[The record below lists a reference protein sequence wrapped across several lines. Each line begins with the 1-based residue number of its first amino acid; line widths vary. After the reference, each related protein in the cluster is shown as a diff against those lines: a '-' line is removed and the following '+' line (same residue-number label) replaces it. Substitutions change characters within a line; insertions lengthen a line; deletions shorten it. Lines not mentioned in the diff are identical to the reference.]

1 MNKTLIV
8 ACAVAGGLFAALAA
22 PPPAQALPSVNLS
35 IEKNTDAVTPVA
47 RRGRGGFRGGRGMGK
62 RSFGGRRGARVR
74 GYRRGRVVR
83 GRGIRRG
90 RVVRG
95 RGIRRGR
102 VAGYR
107 RYGKRRFRG
116 RRNRRLRRYYYGYAP
131 YVVGAYYRG
140 PCTWLRRRAY
150 LTGSPYWWSRY
161 YSCRDSYY

>member
-22 PPPAQALPSVNLS
+22 PPPAQALPSANLS

-47 RRGRGGFRGGRGMGK
+47 RRGGRGIGRRGRIGR

-74 GYRRGRVVR
+74 GFRRGRGYR
-83 GRGIRRG
+83 
-90 RVVRG
+90 RG

-131 YVVGAYYRG
+131 YVVGAYYGG

-161 YSCRDSYY
+161 YSCRNYY

>member
-35 IEKNTDAVTPVA
+35 IEKNADAVTPVA
-47 RRGRGGFRGGRGMGK
+47 RRGRGGFRGGRGMGR

-74 GYRRGRVVR
+74 GYRRGRVAR
-83 GRGIRRG
+83 GRGY
-90 RVVRG
+90 
-95 RGIRRGR
+95 RRGR

-107 RYGKRRFRG
+107 GYGKRRYRK
-116 RRNRRLRRYYYGYAP
+116 LRRYYYGYAP
-131 YVVGAYYRG
+131 YVVGAYYGGR
-140 PCTWLRRRAY
+140 CTWLRRRAY

-161 YSCRDSYY
+161 YSCRNYY

>member
-8 ACAVAGGLFAALAA
+8 ACAVAGGLFAALAV
-22 PPPAQALPSVNLS
+22 PPPAQALPSVNLG
-35 IEKNTDAVTPVA
+35 IEKNADAVTPVA
-47 RRGRGGFRGGRGMGK
+47 RRGGRGMGRRGGIGR

-74 GYRRGRVVR
+74 GYRRGRVA
-83 GRGIRRG
+83 
-90 RVVRG
+90 RG

-107 RYGKRRFRG
+107 RYGKRRYRG
-116 RRNRRLRRYYYGYAP
+116 RRYRKLRRYYYGYAP
-131 YVVGAYYRG
+131 YVAGAYYGG

-161 YSCRDSYY
+161 YSCRDAYYY

>member
-47 RRGRGGFRGGRGMGK
+47 RRGGRGMGRRGGIGR

-74 GYRRGRVVR
+74 GYRRGRVAR

-90 RVVRG
+90 RVARG

-116 RRNRRLRRYYYGYAP
+116 RRIRRSRRYYYGYAP
-131 YVVGAYYRG
+131 YAVGAYYGG
-140 PCTWLRRRAY
+140 PCTSLRRRAY

-161 YSCRDSYY
+161 YSCRNYY

>member
-1 MNKTLIV
+1 MNRTLIV

-47 RRGRGGFRGGRGMGK
+47 RRGRGGFRGGRGMGT

-74 GYRRGRVVR
+74 GYRR

>member
-35 IEKNTDAVTPVA
+35 IEKNADAVTPVA
-47 RRGRGGFRGGRGMGK
+47 RRGRGGFRGRRGMGK

-74 GYRRGRVVR
+74 GYRRGRGARVR
-83 GRGIRRG
+83 GYRRG
-90 RVVRG
+90 RVARG
-95 RGIRRGR
+95 RGYRRGR

-107 RYGKRRFRG
+107 GYGKRRYRG
-116 RRNRRLRRYYYGYAP
+116 RRYRKLRRYYYGYAP
-131 YVVGAYYRG
+131 YVVGAYYGGR
-140 PCTWLRRRAY
+140 CTWLRRRAY

-161 YSCRDSYY
+161 YSCRNYY

>member
-35 IEKNTDAVTPVA
+35 IEKNADAVTPVA
-47 RRGRGGFRGGRGMGK
+47 RRGRGGFRGRRGMGK

-74 GYRRGRVVR
+74 GYRRGRVAR
-83 GRGIRRG
+83 GRGY
-90 RVVRG
+90 
-95 RGIRRGR
+95 RRGR

-107 RYGKRRFRG
+107 GYGKRRYRK
-116 RRNRRLRRYYYGYAP
+116 LRRYYYGYAP
-131 YVVGAYYRG
+131 YVVGAYYGGR
-140 PCTWLRRRAY
+140 CTWLRRRAY

-161 YSCRDSYY
+161 YSCRNYY

>member
-1 MNKTLIV
+1 MNRTLIV

-47 RRGRGGFRGGRGMGK
+47 RRGRGGFRRGRGMGR

-74 GYRRGRVVR
+74 GYRRGRVA
-83 GRGIRRG
+83 
-90 RVVRG
+90 RG

-107 RYGKRRFRG
+107 RYGKRRYRG
-116 RRNRRLRRYYYGYAP
+116 RRYRRLRRYYYGYAP